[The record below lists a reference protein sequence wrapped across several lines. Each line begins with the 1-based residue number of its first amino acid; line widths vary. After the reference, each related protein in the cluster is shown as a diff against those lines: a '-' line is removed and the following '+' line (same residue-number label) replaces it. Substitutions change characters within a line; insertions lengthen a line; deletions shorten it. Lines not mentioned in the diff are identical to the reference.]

1 MKATVVIPTYD
12 ERDDVQL
19 LVNEIPALS
28 SLSGVAIVDDN
39 SPDGNGD
46 LVDAPATANPER
58 VRVIHRPA
66 RLGAGTAQV
75 CARLMLAPQACDCTA
90 GFRPFRR
97 EVFLAVNRSLFS
109 LDHGRALR
117 LLA

>member
-28 SLSGVAIVDDN
+28 SLSGVTIVDNN
-39 SPDGNGD
+39 SPDGTGN
-46 LVDAPATANPER
+46 LVDAPETAY
-58 VRVIHRPA
+58 
-66 RLGAGTAQV
+66 
-75 CARLMLAPQACDCTA
+75 
-90 GFRPFRR
+90 
-97 EVFLAVNRSLFS
+97 RSLFS

-117 LLA
+117 LLV